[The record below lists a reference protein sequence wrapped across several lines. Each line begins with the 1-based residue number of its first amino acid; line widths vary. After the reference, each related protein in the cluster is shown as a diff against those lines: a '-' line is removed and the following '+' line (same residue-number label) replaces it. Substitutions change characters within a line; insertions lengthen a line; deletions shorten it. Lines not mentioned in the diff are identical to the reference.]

1 MSCVIK
7 ADMVTPLPATVTF
20 TAQKTMYDG
29 KNVSAG
35 EEVFLFSGT
44 KAGATGLVARG
55 TVVTI
60 SPVPRDTQAKRTTP
74 RVTLSVR
81 VEALASRPLGR
92 AELKSFDDW
101 QDGRP
106 QTELNFKFYRQAT
119 DKVCRISDTTAAFLR
134 SYF

>member
-7 ADMVTPLPATVTF
+7 ADMLTPLPATVTF

-29 KNVSAG
+29 KNVSGG
-35 EEVFLFSGT
+35 EEVFLFAGG

-55 TVVTI
+55 TVMTV
-60 SPVPRDTQAKRTTP
+60 SPVPRDAKAERTTP
-74 RVTLSVR
+74 RLTLSIR
-81 VEALASRPLGR
+81 VEALAKRPLDR
-92 AELKSFDDW
+92 AELKGFDDW
-101 QDGRP
+101 QDGQP